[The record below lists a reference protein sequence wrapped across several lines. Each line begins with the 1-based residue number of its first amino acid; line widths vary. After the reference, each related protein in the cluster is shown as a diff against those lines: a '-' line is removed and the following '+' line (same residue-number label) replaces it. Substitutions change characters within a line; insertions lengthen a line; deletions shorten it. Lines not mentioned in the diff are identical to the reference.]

1 MDERK
6 LFEIATNRLV
16 ERAIKKEFG
25 DREIAT
31 AEIADVSI
39 FRKLISLAPSFSK
52 EEMQK
57 MIQLLIG
64 LLSRFLQKLHQK
76 GVF

>member
-25 DREIAT
+25 KEIA
-31 AEIADVSI
+31 ASEIADVSI